1 MKMTK
6 FPNEESVL
14 NPKQN
19 SLQDSDDED
28 IVELDLNDENIEES
42 ESIISGLIDA
52 SKNQK
57 KYIQTSLDGYLNLHI
72 KNMFNK
78 IEIKKKYFKFNLEQS
93 TLEYSD
99 EKDSK
104 ILKKYILKPSGTL
117 LFTGKQKDLYILKI
131 TQEDEIIFLSTE
143 IVEQYYTWLRVF
155 QECNFKKSNLEFEN
169 KSPRRSL
176 HLENGK
182 FENVDFILWKEKHV
196 QEWLKTILFYHE
208 EKDLLQVLEIFE
220 KKKLLGMELNQK
232 LNFKKLLETEEIS
245 ETLMDIEDEI
255 NRNLTIL
262 KLDKSKEFFFHI
274 RKHSTNRNTLLQ
286 KRFTSLGQRNSKA
299 ISNTTSH

>member
-1 MKMTK
+1 MKMIK
-6 FPNEESVL
+6 FPNQE
-14 NPKQN
+14 NAHTPKQN
-19 SLQDSDDED
+19 SQQDSDDED

-57 KYIQTSLDGYLNLHI
+57 KNIQTSLDGYLNLHT

-104 ILKKYILKPSGTL
+104 ILKKYILKPNGTL

-182 FENVDFILWKEKHV
+182 FENVDFILWREKHI
-196 QEWLKTILFYHE
+196 QEWLRTILFYHE
-208 EKDLLQVLEIFE
+208 EKDLVQVLEIFE

-245 ETLMDIEDEI
+245 ETLMDMEDEI

-262 KLDKSKEFFFHI
+262 KLDKSNENYFKFKSI
-274 RKHSTNRNTLLQ
+274 
-286 KRFTSLGQRNSKA
+286 
-299 ISNTTSH
+299 